1 MKLEFDRNID
11 TDSSLTFIV
20 GPDALAN
27 YNGPA
32 LTAQIPVSASTETP
46 EQFKDTGGTQQPVA
60 PKQSE
65 VPKENSDQDYIKGPW
80 LWMIVPTDPAGGDG
94 ISTEIDSLADASDG
108 AITETYVAQNGVNE
122 GDSIGQLQWTSSEI
136 HWLEHQCRNFVKLAA
151 TSLAEESDG
160 SGTLATL
167 VFEVIAVKAST
178 LMLSGALLSNIE
190 GESSRPQVESAH
202 ITEPT
207 RLKGDV
213 NADGTVNIQDL
224 VLTAS
229 NLGQIGQNP
238 ADVNGD
244 GAVNIQDLV
253 LVAGALGNVAA
264 APSLHPGPLEMLTA
278 TDIQLWLSQLQQL
291 IRK

>member
-136 HWLEHQCRNFVKLAA
+136 HWLEHQCRKYSVTREPNPL
-151 TSLAEESDG
+151 LQIL
-160 SGTLATL
+160 TLGL
-167 VFEVIAVKAST
+167 LQEVIAVKAST

-253 LVAGALGNVAA
+253 LVTGALGNVAA